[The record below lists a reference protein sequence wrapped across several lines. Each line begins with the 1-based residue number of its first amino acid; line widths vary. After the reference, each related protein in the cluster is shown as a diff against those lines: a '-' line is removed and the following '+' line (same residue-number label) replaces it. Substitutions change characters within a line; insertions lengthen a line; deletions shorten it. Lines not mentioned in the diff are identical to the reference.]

1 MSKEEQELADDKAR
15 AEIAHLIA
23 STSKMNAEITHL
35 IASTSKINAETVKTR
50 LETVLYPAIA
60 GSTLTLA
67 IVALLKTPF
76 FN

>member
-1 MSKEEQELADDKAR
+1 MSREEQVLADDKAR
-15 AEIAHLIA
+15 AEIAQLIA
-23 STSKMNAEITHL
+23 STSKMNAEISHL

-76 FN
+76 FS